1 MTTRIRR
8 PTTDTAP
15 DLLTLEEAA
24 RVLRVGRTTAYAD
37 VRRWFATGGADGLPA
52 VRVRRQVRV
61 PRRELEDRIGG
72 PITWP
77 IPDEPAAA
85 TTTAAPV
92 TAIDTRPR
100 PSRRRRSRSAQ
111 PTLPLPS

>member
-8 PTTDTAP
+8 PTTGTAP
-15 DLLTLEEAA
+15 DLLTVEEAA

-77 IPDEPAAA
+77 IPDESVTA
-85 TTTAAPV
+85 TTPAPM
-92 TAIDTRPR
+92 TAIDTRPHT
-100 PSRRRRSRSAQ
+100 SRRRRSRSAQ

>member
-8 PTTDTAP
+8 PTTGTAP
-15 DLLTLEEAA
+15 DLLTVEEAA

-77 IPDEPAAA
+77 IPDEPVTA
-85 TTTAAPV
+85 TTPAPMTV
-92 TAIDTRPR
+92 IDTRPR

>member
-8 PTTDTAP
+8 PTTGKAP
-15 DLLTLEEAA
+15 DLLTVEEAA

-37 VRRWFATGGADGLPA
+37 VRRWFATDGADGLPA

-61 PRRELEDRIGG
+61 LRRELEDRIGG

-77 IPDEPAAA
+77 IPDEPVTA
-85 TTTAAPV
+85 TTPAPV
-92 TAIDTRPR
+92 TAIDPLPR
-100 PSRRRRSRSAQ
+100 TSRRRRSRSAQ

>member
-8 PTTDTAP
+8 PTTGTAP
-15 DLLTLEEAA
+15 DLLTVEEAA
-24 RVLRVGRTTAYAD
+24 RVLRVARTTAYAD
-37 VRRWFATGGADGLPA
+37 VRRWFATGGADGLAA
-52 VRVRRQVRV
+52 VRVRRQLRV
-61 PRRELEDRIGG
+61 PRRALEERIGG

-77 IPDEPAAA
+77 IPDEPVTA
-85 TTTAAPV
+85 TTPAPV